1 MSNTELTSSGV
12 ASFEQGR
19 QDGHHPWA
27 AVKEVFAVTLGNGL
41 EFYDFIVYGFFAVT
55 IGQLFFPTHNPWAS
69 LLLSIATFSLGFL
82 MRPLGSVVL
91 GHYADNHGRKAALT
105 LIIGLMGLGTL
116 AVACA
121 PTWDQ
126 VGFWG
131 PLVLLVG
138 RLLQGFSAGG
148 EVGASTTYLMEEGAA
163 KQRGFRVSFQMA
175 SQGFAML
182 LGSAVGLS
190 ITKLLTHEQVMSW
203 GWRLPFLLGLL
214 IVPVGIYIRRQ
225 LDEHY
230 EAPVKKREIP
240 VVELLK
246 NHKREMILGIL
257 MIMKITTG
265 VYLVSLFMPTYLTT
279 VLHRSSSVAY
289 ELSLTCGIL
298 TTFIPPLGGFLADR
312 FGRRKP
318 MLVTLTILS
327 LCMVFPL
334 YLTLNYASQ
343 PIFWFMVIIADQV
356 ITNLSYAVFF
366 LLLME
371 VFPRHVRASGL
382 AIVYSFGVT
391 LFGAFAQFNVTWLI
405 AKTGNPLS
413 PAWYLFIAIA
423 VSLVAL
429 LMYREG
435 EHESVVMEKNNVTA

>member
-1 MSNTELTSSGV
+1 
-12 ASFEQGR
+12 
-19 QDGHHPWA
+19 
-27 AVKEVFAVTLGNGL
+27 
-41 EFYDFIVYGFFAVT
+41 
-55 IGQLFFPTHNPWAS
+55 
-69 LLLSIATFSLGFL
+69 
-82 MRPLGSVVL
+82 
-91 GHYADNHGRKAALT
+91 
-105 LIIGLMGLGTL
+105 
-116 AVACA
+116 
-121 PTWDQ
+121 
-126 VGFWG
+126 
-131 PLVLLVG
+131 
-138 RLLQGFSAGG
+138 
-148 EVGASTTYLMEEGAA
+148 VGASTTYLMEEGAA

-182 LGSAVGLS
+182 LGSAVGLT
-190 ITKLLTHEQVMSW
+190 ITKLLTHEQIMSW

-246 NHKREMILGIL
+246 HHKREMILGIL

-279 VLHRSSSVAY
+279 VLHRSSTVAY

-298 TTFIPPLGGFLADR
+298 TTFIPPLGGLLADR

-334 YLTLNYASQ
+334 YLTLNYATQ
-343 PIFWFMVIIADQV
+343 PIFWFMAIIADQI

-435 EHESVVMEKNNVTA
+435 QHESVVMEKNNVTA